1 MPDCTQVASWLEAH
15 NLSYGL
21 GGYWESS
28 IVTVETGGRVKVRAL
43 AKATMGRDLWLAEPS
58 WYDSASHRANFI
70 VLSSTPG
77 YLYWE
82 PRALIMRYFGRP
94 ARVYNVGRFTVM
106 VWDRNLLPGIPR

>member
-1 MPDCTQVASWLEAH
+1 
-15 NLSYGL
+15 
-21 GGYWESS
+21 
-28 IVTVETGGRVKVRAL
+28 
-43 AKATMGRDLWLAEPS
+43 
-58 WYDSASHRANFI
+58 